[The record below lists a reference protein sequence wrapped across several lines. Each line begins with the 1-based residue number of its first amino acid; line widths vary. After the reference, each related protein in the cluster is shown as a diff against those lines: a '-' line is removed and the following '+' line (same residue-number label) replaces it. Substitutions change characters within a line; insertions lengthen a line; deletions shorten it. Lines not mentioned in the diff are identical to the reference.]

1 MRIGILKEQQPE
13 NRVVL
18 LPEAAATLIKLQVE
32 VLVEQGAGMHAYA
45 DDAMYEAIG
54 AKIVSHK
61 EVIELSDV
69 LLMINALSSDDI
81 LLLSKGKVIIGA
93 LNPYYEKDYV
103 KTLARTGVTAFSM
116 DVIPRTT
123 RAQAM
128 DILSSM
134 ATVSGYK
141 AVLRAANE
149 LPKFFPM
156 LMTAAGTI
164 SPAKVLI
171 LGAGVAGLQAIATS
185 RKLGAVVEAFDV
197 RTAAKEEVLGLGA
210 KFVEVEGAI
219 EDKSAGGYAIEQTE
233 EFKQRQAQAV
243 HDHAIKSDVIIGTAQ
258 IPGKRAPLL
267 IRTETVEAM
276 RPGSII
282 IDLAASTGGNC
293 ELTQNNKTIVHHGV
307 KIIGHSFFPSEMPT
321 DASRMLG
328 KNYINFIKLLITKDG
343 GLNLNWDDDIVKGTV
358 VTHEG
363 EIVHERVKSF
373 INS

>member
-1 MRIGILKEQQPE
+1 
-13 NRVVL
+13 VL
-18 LPEAAATLIKLQVE
+18 LPEGVATLVKLQIE
-32 VLVEQGAGMHAYA
+32 VLVEQGAGIRAYA
-45 DDAMYEAIG
+45 DDAMYEAAG
-54 AKIVSHK
+54 AKILTREDVIGLS
-61 EVIELSDV
+61 EVI
-69 LLMINALSSDDI
+69 LMINAISSTDI
-81 LLLSKGKVIIGA
+81 ALLKRGQVIIGA
-93 LNPYYEKDYV
+93 LNPYFEKDYV
-103 KTLARTGVTAFSM
+103 KALAAAGITAFSM

-123 RAQAM
+123 RAQTM

-134 ATVSGYK
+134 STVAGYK
-141 AVLRAANE
+141 AVLKAANE

-219 EDKSAGGYAIEQTE
+219 EDKSAGGYAVEQTE
-233 EFKQRQAQAV
+233 EFKKRQAQAI

-267 IRTETVEAM
+267 LRTETVEAM
-276 RPGSII
+276 RPGSVI

-293 ELTQNNKTIVHHGV
+293 ELTQNNKTIVHHGI
-307 KIIGHSFFPSEMPT
+307 KIIGNSFFPSEIPT

-328 KNYINFIKLLITKDG
+328 KNYINFIKLLITNEG
-343 GLNLNWDDDIVKGTV
+343 NLNLNWDDDIVKGTL

-363 EIVHERVKSF
+363 QIVHERVKSL
-373 INS
+373 INN